1 MADLTVSSDIDTFMG
16 SANNSAARSNLGLA
30 IGSDVQAYSA
40 LLAAVA
46 GLTPTDGVIIVG
58 NGTTFVAESGATART
73 SLGLGTI
80 ATLAAPSGDVV
91 GTSDT
96 QTLTNKTIAFGS
108 NTLSGLPCEVGIAVS
123 DESTALTTGTAK
135 VTFRMPYAMTLTDVR
150 ASVATAP
157 VGSTIEVDINEG
169 GVSVLSAVLSIDASE
184 KTSETAATP
193 AVISDSA
200 LADDAEITI
209 DIDQVGS
216 STAGA
221 GLKIWLIGTRA

>member
-1 MADLTVSSDIDTFMG
+1 MADLTVSSDIDTFMA
-16 SANNSAARSNLGLA
+16 SANASAARTNLGVA
-30 IGSDVQAYSA
+30 IGSDVQAYD
-40 LLAAVA
+40 A
-46 GLTPTDGVIIVG
+46 GLADIAGLAVTDGNIIVG
-58 NGTTFVAESGATART
+58 NGTNWVAESGATART

-123 DESTALTTGTAK
+123 DETTDLTIGTGK
-135 VTFRMPYAMTLTDVR
+135 VTFRMPYAMTVTDVR

-157 VGSTIEVDINEG
+157 VGAALQVDINEG
-169 GVSVLSAVLSIDASE
+169 GVSILSTVLSIDASE